1 MSNTHT
7 TNEIKELTDFL
18 DKYGVDYKVVGDS
31 VVAEEV
37 DLANREITQLPNSI
51 GNLNCKCIDLRN
63 NKITSLPSSFGNLK
77 REYLYLD
84 NNLTLSYIE
93 IFIQILNETKQI
105 LRKSC

>member
-1 MSNTHT
+1 MTKTHT
-7 TNEIKELTDFL
+7 NTNDEVKELTDFL

-93 IFIQILNETKQI
+93 IFYPNFKRDKTNIA
-105 LRKSC
+105 